1 MEYSKISDLKVMFI
15 IPRRG
20 KGHSEVISSVEV
32 FSDCSVYPEDF
43 IEFFIDYQKQVLTK
57 ETIQEIGDNI
67 RDRLKL
73 GDLFINVNFSLPIN
87 KLSPSLEE
95 SLCFHLDCRYSY
107 KYCLDST
114 SISMDIECPI
124 RVNYISTI
132 EGNLNLEAIYPS
144 SNLYF
149 EDILDVVQKYGD
161 VVIYPITKASDKVK
175 LLEEVGRG
183 KTVEDYLNFIKIASI
198 HKKISEGGRV
208 NVTVSDLYNNYKIE
222 KGVSW

>member
-1 MEYSKISDLKVMFI
+1 MEYSKISDLKVLFI

-20 KGHSEVISSVEV
+20 KGHSEVISFVEV
-32 FSDCSVYPEDF
+32 ISNCSVYPEDF
-43 IEFFIDYQKQVLTK
+43 IEFFINYQKQVLTK

-67 RDRLKL
+67 KEQLKL
-73 GDLFINVNFSLPIN
+73 QDLFINISFSLPIN

-95 SLCFHLDCRYSY
+95 SLCFHLDCSYLY
-107 KYCLDST
+107 KYYSGST
-114 SISMDIECPI
+114 SISMNIGCPI

-132 EGNLNLEAIYPS
+132 EGNLNLEAIHPS

-149 EDILDVVQKYGD
+149 EDILDIVQKYGD
-161 VVIYPITKASDKVK
+161 VVIYPITKASDKVR

-198 HKKISEGGRV
+198 HKGISENGKV
-208 NVTVSDLYNNYKIE
+208 NVTVSDLYNNYSIE